1 MVGKGVLLECLDSDD
16 VEAVLVINRQPV
28 GVQHPKLKEVLH
40 KDYYDW
46 DGIEEDLTGY
56 TTCFFCMGVSALGM
70 TEKDYSKIT
79 YDLTVGFAKLVAAL
93 NPDLTFCYVSGAGTD
108 STEQGKTMW
117 ARVKGRT
124 ENALAELPFKAVYLF
139 RPGFIQPLKGIK
151 SKTKL
156 YNAIYTIFKPL
167 YPVLKFLVPNFV
179 TNTSLVGKAMINAA
193 TIGFEYNYLEN
204 KDINLLASR
213 EV

>member
-1 MVGKGVLLECLDSDD
+1 M
-16 VEAVLVINRQPV
+16 
-28 GVQHPKLKEVLH
+28 
-40 KDYYDW
+40 
-46 DGIEEDLTGY
+46 
-56 TTCFFCMGVSALGM
+56 GM
-70 TEKDYSKIT
+70 TEKDYSRIT

-124 ENALAELPFKAVYLF
+124 ENALVELPFKSVYLF

-167 YPVLKFLVPNFV
+167 YPVLKFLMPNFV

>member
-1 MVGKGVLLECLDSDD
+1 M
-16 VEAVLVINRQPV
+16 LVR
-28 GVQHPKLKEVLH
+28 
-40 KDYYDW
+40 
-46 DGIEEDLTGY
+46 
-56 TTCFFCMGVSALGM
+56 
-70 TEKDYSKIT
+70 
-79 YDLTVGFAKLVAAL
+79 
-93 NPDLTFCYVSGAGTD
+93 
-108 STEQGKTMW
+108 
-117 ARVKGRT
+117 
-124 ENALAELPFKAVYLF
+124 ENALVELPFKAVYLF

-167 YPVLKFLVPNFV
+167 YPVLKFLMPNFV